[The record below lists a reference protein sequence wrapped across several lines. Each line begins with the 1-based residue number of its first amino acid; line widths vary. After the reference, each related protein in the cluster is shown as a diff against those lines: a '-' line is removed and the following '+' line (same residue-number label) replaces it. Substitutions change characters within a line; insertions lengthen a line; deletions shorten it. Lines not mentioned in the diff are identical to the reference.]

1 MKPGENAVSY
11 RRKTMAFEDF
21 LRSVPLVHK
30 HIMRTRRMMHENR
43 QFRKFLERNGIQPD
57 AVIAN
62 ESEVDGD
69 DLVSDASTIPNSDL
83 DAAFKTMAISLRNE
97 QKRSSHLEASLYV
110 LQIDYNKLL
119 LQSNETDSLESAST
133 GKTKNAKKLR
143 DKNDP

>member
-1 MKPGENAVSY
+1 
-11 RRKTMAFEDF
+11 MAFEDF

-57 AVIAN
+57 SVIAN

-83 DAAFKTMAISLRNE
+83 DAAFKTVAISLRNE

-133 GKTKNAKKLR
+133 GKTKNAKKT
-143 DKNDP
+143 KG

>member
-1 MKPGENAVSY
+1 
-11 RRKTMAFEDF
+11 MAFEDF

-110 LQIDYNKLL
+110 LQIDYNDLS

-133 GKTKNAKKLR
+133 GKTKNAKKT
-143 DKNDP
+143 KG

>member
-1 MKPGENAVSY
+1 
-11 RRKTMAFEDF
+11 MAFEDF

-69 DLVSDASTIPNSDL
+69 DLVSDDSTIPNSDL
-83 DAAFKTMAISLRNE
+83 DAAFKTVAISLRNE

-133 GKTKNAKKLR
+133 GKTKNAKKT
-143 DKNDP
+143 KG

>member
-1 MKPGENAVSY
+1 
-11 RRKTMAFEDF
+11 MAFEDF

-83 DAAFKTMAISLRNE
+83 DAAFKTVAISLRNE

>member
-1 MKPGENAVSY
+1 
-11 RRKTMAFEDF
+11 MAFEDF

-83 DAAFKTMAISLRNE
+83 DAAFKTVAISLRNE

-133 GKTKNAKKLR
+133 GKTENAKKT
-143 DKNDP
+143 KG

>member
-1 MKPGENAVSY
+1 
-11 RRKTMAFEDF
+11 MAFEDF

>member
-1 MKPGENAVSY
+1 
-11 RRKTMAFEDF
+11 MAFEDF

-69 DLVSDASTIPNSDL
+69 ELVSDASTIPNSDL
-83 DAAFKTMAISLRNE
+83 DAAFKTVAISLRNE

-133 GKTKNAKKLR
+133 GKTKNAKKT
-143 DKNDP
+143 KG

>member
-1 MKPGENAVSY
+1 
-11 RRKTMAFEDF
+11 MAFEDF

-83 DAAFKTMAISLRNE
+83 DAAFKTVAISLRNE

-133 GKTKNAKKLR
+133 GKTKNAKKT
-143 DKNDP
+143 KG

>member
-1 MKPGENAVSY
+1 
-11 RRKTMAFEDF
+11 MAFEDF

-83 DAAFKTMAISLRNE
+83 DAAFKTVAISLRNE

-143 DKNDP
+143 DKDDP

>member
-1 MKPGENAVSY
+1 
-11 RRKTMAFEDF
+11 MAFEDF

-69 DLVSDASTIPNSDL
+69 DLVSDASTISNSDL
-83 DAAFKTMAISLRNE
+83 DAAFKTVAISLRNE